1 MTRRTEAHLR
11 SSDAFSW
18 YMERDPVLRSTIV
31 TVAWLDRPPDWDR
44 FVDRVD
50 RATRLIPHF
59 RDRVSEPPFRL
70 ATPRWVGDEAF
81 DLAWHVRHQR
91 VPRGAGRGA
100 VLELARR
107 EAMAAFDPAHPL
119 WQATIVE
126 GLPDGGAA
134 AVLKLHH
141 CLTDGVGGMQ
151 LAMLVFDLEEE
162 PPVLPDV
169 PPVPTSDHMAGV
181 PSVLAD
187 ALATRVDQVVDLV
200 RRDAAAAVP
209 AALDAARHPVGTLRR
224 LAATASSVYR
234 TVAPIAAP
242 LSPVM
247 TDRNLGRYLATID
260 VPLEP
265 LREAARAA
273 GGTLNDA
280 FLAAV
285 AGGLQRYHRAHD
297 ASVEEL
303 RVTLPIN
310 LRGPDDPIGGNR
322 ITLQRCLV
330 PTGIVDPVERIRA
343 VGPRILAARSEPA
356 VPLTNAIAAGLNVL
370 PPSVVGGILRHVDF
384 LASNVPGP
392 PVPVYLA
399 GARMTGY
406 HAFGPTIGAS
416 VNLTLISYSGTCNIG
431 VNVDTAAVPDPE
443 ELVGAFEAGFEEVLA
458 LAAPPLPSRHGP
470 TRKRRADGARRRPDA
485 SPAVAG

>member
-1 MTRRTEAHLR
+1 VTRRTEAHLR
-11 SSDAFSW
+11 GSDAFSW

-31 TVAWLDRPPDWDR
+31 TVAWLDRPPNWDR

-81 DLAWHVRHQR
+81 DLAWHVRRQR
-91 VPRGAGRGA
+91 VPPGAGRAA

-107 EAMAAFDPAHPL
+107 EAMAAFDPARPL
-119 WQATIVE
+119 WHATIVE
-126 GLPDGGAA
+126 GLSHGGAA
-134 AVLKLHH
+134 AVVKLHH

-162 PPVLPDV
+162 SPALPDL
-169 PPVPTSDHMAGV
+169 PPAPKPERVAGA
-181 PSVLAD
+181 PSMVAD

-200 RRDAAAAVP
+200 RREAG
-209 AALDAARHPVGTLRR
+209 AALPGAVGAALHPVGTVRR
-224 LAATASSVYR
+224 LAATAGSVYR
-234 TVAPIAAP
+234 TVAPIPAP

-247 TDRNLGRYLATID
+247 TDRHLGRYLTTID
-260 VPLEP
+260 IPHES
-265 LREAARAA
+265 LRAAARAA

-280 FLAAV
+280 FVAAV
-285 AGGLQRYHRAHD
+285 AGGLQRYHVAHGS
-297 ASVEEL
+297 SVDEL

-310 LRGPDDPIGGNR
+310 IRRPDDPIGGNR

-330 PTGIVDPVERIRA
+330 PTAIADPAERIRA

-356 VPLTNAIAAGLNVL
+356 VPLTDAIAAGLNVL
-370 PPSVVGGILRHVDF
+370 PPSVVGGILKHVDF

-416 VNLTLISYSGTCNIG
+416 VNLTLISYCGTCNIG

-443 ELVGAFEAGFEEVLA
+443 RLVGALEAGFEEVLA
-458 LAAPPLPSRHGP
+458 LAAPPLPSRHGS
-470 TRKRRADGARRRPDA
+470 TRKRRAEGARRRPDA
-485 SPAVAG
+485 SPVAAG

>member
-1 MTRRTEAHLR
+1 MTRRIEAHLR
-11 SSDAFSW
+11 DSDAFSW
-18 YMERDPVLRSTIV
+18 YMERDPILRSTIV
-31 TVAWLDRPPDWDR
+31 TVAWLDRAPDWDR

-81 DLAWHVRHQR
+81 DLAWHVRRQR
-91 VPRGAGRGA
+91 VPAGAGRPA

-107 EAMAAFDPAHPL
+107 EATSAFDPARPL

-126 GLPDGGAA
+126 GLSDGAAA

-151 LAMLVFDLEEE
+151 LAMLVFDVEEE
-162 PPVLPDV
+162 PPALPDV
-169 PPVPTSDHMAGV
+169 PPAPKLDRVAGV
-181 PSVLAD
+181 SMVAD
-187 ALATRVDQVVDLV
+187 ALATRVEQVVDLV
-200 RRDAAAAVP
+200 RRGAATVLPAAADAAS
-209 AALDAARHPVGTLRR
+209 HPVGTVRR
-224 LAATASSVYR
+224 LAATAGSVYR
-234 TVAPIAAP
+234 TVAPIPAP

-247 TDRNLGRYLATID
+247 TDRHLGRYLTTID
-260 VPLEP
+260 VPLAS
-265 LREAARAA
+265 LRDAARAG

-285 AGGLQRYHRAHD
+285 SGGLQRYHRAHGS
-297 ASVEEL
+297 SVDEL

-310 LRGPDDPIGGNR
+310 IRLPDDPMGGNR

-330 PTGIVDPVERIRA
+330 PTVIADPAARIRA
-343 VGPRILAARSEPA
+343 IGPRILAARSEPA
-356 VPLTNAIAAGLNVL
+356 VPLTNAIAAGLNLL
-370 PPSVVGGILRHVDF
+370 PPSYIGEILKHVDF
-384 LASNVPGP
+384 LVSNVPGP
-392 PVPVYLA
+392 PMPVYLA

-416 VNLTLISYSGTCNIG
+416 VNLTLISYCETCNIG

-443 ELVGAFEAGFEEVLA
+443 ALVAAFDAGFEEVLA
-458 LAAPPLPSRHGP
+458 LAAPPLPSRHGS
-470 TRKRRADGARRRPDA
+470 TRKRRVEGPRRRPDA
-485 SPAVAG
+485 SAVAAG

>member
-1 MTRRTEAHLR
+1 MSTRTDAHLR

-31 TVAWLDRPPDWDR
+31 TVAWLDRAPDWDR
-44 FVDRVD
+44 FVDRVE

-59 RDRVSEPPFRL
+59 RDRLSEPPLRL
-70 ATPRWVGDEAF
+70 ATPRWVGDENF
-81 DLAWHVRHQR
+81 DLAWHVRRQR
-91 VPRGAGRGA
+91 VSQGAGRPA

-126 GLPDGGAA
+126 GLADGGAA

-162 PPVLPDV
+162 PAELPDV
-169 PPVPTSDHMAGV
+169 PPAPESDRLAGL
-181 PSVLAD
+181 PSVIAD
-187 ALATRVDQVVDLV
+187 ALATRLDEVGDFV
-200 RRDAAAAVP
+200 RREGASAVP
-209 AALDAARHPVGTLRR
+209 SVLDAALHPVATARR
-224 LAATASSVYR
+224 LATTAGSVYR

-247 TDRNLGRYLATID
+247 TDRHLSRHLTTID
-260 VPLEP
+260 ISLDA
-265 LREAARAA
+265 LRDAGRVA

-285 AGGLQRYHRAHD
+285 AGGLQRYHRAHGSAVD
-297 ASVEEL
+297 EL

-310 LRGPDDPIGGNR
+310 IRRPGDPIGGNR

-330 PTGIVDPVERIRA
+330 PAGIVDPAERIRA
-343 VGPRILAARSEPA
+343 VGPRILAARAEPA
-356 VPLTNAIAAGLNVL
+356 VTLTNAIAAGLNML
-370 PPSVVGGILRHVDF
+370 PPSVVGGILKHVDF

-392 PVPVYLA
+392 PIPVFLA

-416 VNLTLISYSGTCNIG
+416 VNLTLISYCGTCNIG

-443 ELVGAFEAGFEEVLA
+443 ALVAAFEEGFDEVLA
-458 LAAPPLPSRHGP
+458 LAAPPLPSRHGS
-470 TRKRRADGARRRPDA
+470 TRKRRAEKPRRSPDA
-485 SPAVAG
+485 PPVAAG